1 MSSAVRS
8 SKRRIMADVRELHTD
23 PSDQYAAAPRET
35 DIFEWDFA
43 IRGPPG
49 TPFEGG
55 VYHGRII
62 LPTEYPFKP
71 PHIMLLTENGRW
83 EVGKK
88 ICLSISAYHPE
99 EWQPAWGVRTIL
111 EAIIAFMPTDGN
123 GAIGAVDFDDAE
135 RRRLARLS
143 QSYAHA
149 NMPTIPPLRAAP
161 DSSAAGGGGAVGA
174 AAAPVTNRYAAEIAQ
189 MQIGIAPTRADA
201 GADEGGAAAAVAT
214 GGSPSSS
221 SSSSAA
227 AAAATVAAA
236 AAAVTSAAAAL
247 RAPGSISG
255 GRGGG
260 GGSTTAASGGGSS
273 STARAAAAPPAS
285 KQSPAPPRQP
295 PVPLVPVPTPTPASV
310 AAPAPAAPAAAP
322 APPRPPGDQAL
333 VLIATA
339 LVIAIIA
346 IVLRKVLRRLDVL
359 EDSA

>member
-1 MSSAVRS
+1 MRS

-149 NMPTIPPLRAAP
+149 NMPTIPPLRAAL

-201 GADEGGAAAAVAT
+201 GADEGGAAAAVTT

-221 SSSSAA
+221 SSSSA

-247 RAPGSISG
+247 RAPGSTSG

-295 PVPLVPVPTPTPASV
+295 PVPLVPVPTPTPAPV

>member
-149 NMPTIPPLRAAP
+149 NMPMIPPLRTAAASSP
-161 DSSAAGGGGAVGA
+161 DSS
-174 AAAPVTNRYAAEIAQ
+174 AAPVTNRYAAEIAQ

-214 GGSPSSS
+214 GGSPSSA

-247 RAPGSISG
+247 RAPGSTSG
-255 GRGGG
+255 GGGG

-295 PVPLVPVPTPTPASV
+295 PVPLVPVPTPTPAPV
-310 AAPAPAAPAAAP
+310 AAPAPAAAP

>member
-1 MSSAVRS
+1 MRS

-149 NMPTIPPLRAAP
+149 NMPTIPPLRAAAASSP
-161 DSSAAGGGGAVGA
+161 DSS
-174 AAAPVTNRYAAEIAQ
+174 AAPVTNRYAAEIAQ

-247 RAPGSISG
+247 RAPGSTSG
-255 GRGGG
+255 GGGG

-295 PVPLVPVPTPTPASV
+295 PVPLVPVPTPTPAPV

>member
-1 MSSAVRS
+1 
-8 SKRRIMADVRELHTD
+8 MADVRELHTD

-149 NMPTIPPLRAAP
+149 NMPMIPPLRAAAASSP
-161 DSSAAGGGGAVGA
+161 DSS
-174 AAAPVTNRYAAEIAQ
+174 AAPVTNRYAAEIAQ

-227 AAAATVAAA
+227 AATAATVAAA

-247 RAPGSISG
+247 RAPGSTSG
-255 GRGGG
+255 GGGGG

-295 PVPLVPVPTPTPASV
+295 PVPLVPVPTPTPAPV